1 LEKKYGKLLVVIG
14 VHTPKF
20 DSEKTNAAVL
30 KAMQRYKLDH
40 PCINDSEKK
49 IWKTYNVQS
58 WPTLVL
64 IDPEG
69 NFVGGLASER
79 VYEQLDKAIAHLIKV
94 HRARGTLD
102 EKSVPFKAV
111 AHAEVP
117 GPLFFPGKVLADAK
131 GDRLFIADS
140 TNNRIVI
147 TDLKG
152 QQVAVAGTGKEGQ
165 ADGPFAKATFSEPQ
179 GMALRGDTLYVADRK
194 NHLIRA
200 LDLKAQTVKTI
211 AGTGK
216 QAVFPPS
223 AVALRGG
230 NPLRIP
236 LNSPWDLEVVGDSL
250 YVAMAGH
257 HQIWKVSLTKP
268 WLSWFAGNANEDI
281 RDGPRASACFAQPSG
296 LASDGKTLW
305 VADSESS
312 SIRAVPLAG
321 NGRVQTLVGLGLFVW
336 GDVDGV
342 GPKARLQ
349 HPLGVIYHD
358 RKLYVADSYN
368 GKVKVLDPATR
379 ALTTLVGGDGEKA
392 PFDEPGGLSHANG
405 KLYVAD
411 TNHHRIAVIDLRS
424 REVSTLDLQGVEAV
438 KR

>member
-1 LEKKYGKLLVVIG
+1 
-14 VHTPKF
+14 
-20 DSEKTNAAVL
+20 
-30 KAMQRYKLDH
+30 MQRYKLEH
-40 PCINDSEKK
+40 PCVNDSEKK
-49 IWKTYNVQS
+49 IWKAYGVQS
-58 WPTLVL
+58 WPTLVV

-69 NFVGGLASER
+69 NFVGGLPSER
-79 VYEQLDKAIAHLIKV
+79 AFGPLDKAITHLIKV

-102 EKSVPFKAV
+102 EKSAPLKVNLP
-111 AHAEVP
+111 AEKR
-117 GPLFFPGKVLADAK
+117 GPLFFPGKVLADGK

-140 TNNRIVI
+140 TNNRIVV

-152 QQVAVAGTGKEGQ
+152 KQVAVAGTGKEGQ
-165 ADGPFAKATFSEPQ
+165 ADGPFATATFSEPQ

-200 LDLKAQTVKTI
+200 LDLKKQTVKTI

-223 AVALRGG
+223 ATALRGG
-230 NPLRIP
+230 HPLRIP
-236 LNSPWDLEVVGDSL
+236 LNSPWDLELVGDSL

-257 HQIWKVSLTKP
+257 HQIWKVNLTKP
-268 WLSWFAGNANEDI
+268 WLSWFAGTAEEELKN
-281 RDGPRASACFAQPSG
+281 GTRATACFAQPSG
-296 LASDGKTLW
+296 LASDGRTLW
-305 VADSESS
+305 VADSETS

-349 HPLGVIYHD
+349 HPLGVVYHD

-368 GKVKVLDPATR
+368 GKVKVLDPTTLAV
-379 ALTTLVGGDGEKA
+379 TTLVPADGGKG
-392 PFDEPGGLSHANG
+392 PFDEPGGLSYADG

-424 REVSTLDLQGVEAV
+424 REVSTLPLQGVEPL